1 MQHTNY
7 KRYTFILFL
16 VIKKNNSAVKSQ
28 SLNFIFSSCF
38 PILHPLQYLSL
49 KKIEAKQERERERK
63 RQFWKSI
70 FQYSRAK
77 IQPRKQWNQLYISV
91 WIGRLDREGGGQSGP
106 WAFNE
111 SGPAGVIGWSGPSG
125 ELALPISF
133 PLFGVVGL
141 TTSLGD

>member
-1 MQHTNY
+1 M
-7 KRYTFILFL
+7 
-16 VIKKNNSAVKSQ
+16 VIKKNHSAAKSQ
-28 SLNFIFSSCF
+28 SLNFIFSSRF

-49 KKIEAKQERERERK
+49 KKKKQNKRERERK

-125 ELALPISF
+125 ELSLPISF
-133 PLFGVVGL
+133 SLFGVVGL